1 MSVLAK
7 TREEGV
13 EEGGSVLPS
22 EHNYGRGMK
31 QHGADLARQLC
42 GELLEDTASATPA
55 NYILTT
61 GSLVLFCVV
70 GYIFVS
76 ALRFRIQLCRDPE
89 LSLTLDQQLSTYVYA
104 LPVLA
109 YMVTRNATA
118 TAAVAVRGDLCV
130 FGLVSGLII
139 ALYKEPTAHS
149 LRLTVWLGHAKRCV
163 IWVPSRSTSLG
174 KVRSEIAKALNVEQA
189 SRIRLVSSDGR
200 ERLSASD
207 DSKSLGSILDEQEG
221 EEDESGEELPRAHQ
235 HDFFG
240 FKCAAIHVFVGDV
253 GAAST
258 SLVSVSMDGSH
269 LDDDEGEQ
277 ASKKRSVLSRVFSKG
292 HKHHHQIRRS
302 VSAEEVV
309 TSNGGDVVV
318 TPSKRFGWASGP
330 RQATTPKGGL
340 ARSATTPLPP
350 PLPNTPVPAPASVSA
365 PVSAPTPTPV
375 PVPAPVPVPHRT
387 HKFLHEA
394 PKPRKEQ
401 VERYVDVILADPKM
415 NLQGIPDSIEKK
427 IYTMAISMA
436 LSGCMRAIFSV
447 NGKML
452 LGHHV
457 EVEIRTSDAPPE
469 KPQALGV
476 GSYQQ
481 DIELLVDE
489 LLKES
494 MINITWLPDQYEKPL
509 YVNVIM
515 AILTVMNSF
524 FCATKVDML
533 GFTLEMK
540 MHPSGIPGEG
550 GEAKMRSFADKIG
563 SVRRV
568 SEDILEEELDKHFH
582 AVAAAGQAHWIP
594 DRLERPMF
602 KTLYALILCVTDEI
616 LKDMRINFLGDECV
630 LHLVPGPPEDAAEE
644 HKGKH
649 GDKGSKAKGK
659 GGKAA
664 TAGEKEERAK
674 SDAVTRAQH
683 SGLYFGQHDLIVAAL
698 VGALIGVF
706 LFK

>member
-1 MSVLAK
+1 
-7 TREEGV
+7 
-13 EEGGSVLPS
+13 
-22 EHNYGRGMK
+22 MK
-31 QHGADLARQLC
+31 HGADLARQLC
-42 GELLEDTASATPA
+42 GELLGDVPVEQGTPGS
-55 NYILTT
+55 YLLTSV
-61 GSLVLFCVV
+61 SLILFCVV
-70 GYIFVS
+70 GYVFVS

-89 LSLTLDQQLSTYVYA
+89 LSLTLDQQLSTYVYG

-118 TAAVAVRGDLCV
+118 AAVVAVRGDLCV
-130 FGLVSGLII
+130 FGLMSGLLI
-139 ALYKEPTAHS
+139 ALYKEPTAHN

-163 IWVPSRSTSLG
+163 IWVPSKSTTLG
-174 KVRSEIAKALNVEQA
+174 KVRTEVAKALNIEQA

-200 ERLSASD
+200 ERLLASD
-207 DSKSLGSILDEQEG
+207 DSKPLGIILDEQEG
-221 EEDESGEELPRAHQ
+221 EEDDSGEEQQRVNQ
-235 HDFFG
+235 RDFFG
-240 FKCAAIHVFVGDV
+240 FKCASIHVFVDDV
-253 GAAST
+253 KAAAAT
-258 SLVSVSMDGSH
+258 SLVTLSMDGSH
-269 LDDDEGEQ
+269 LDDAEGDH
-277 ASKKRSVLSRVFSKG
+277 ATKKRSVLSRVFSKG
-292 HKHHHQIRRS
+292 HKNHHQIRRS
-302 VSAEEVV
+302 LSAEEVV
-309 TSNGGDVVV
+309 TNNGEDAVV
-318 TPSKRFGWASGP
+318 TPSKRFGWASGS

-340 ARSATTPLPP
+340 AKSVTTTPLSPS
-350 PLPNTPVPAPASVSA
+350 LHNTPVPAPASS
-365 PVSAPTPTPV
+365 PTPTATPV
-375 PVPAPVPVPHRT
+375 PVIAPAPHRT

-401 VERYVDVILADPKM
+401 VEKYVEDILSDPKM

-427 IYTMAISMA
+427 IHTMAISMA
-436 LSGCMRAIFSV
+436 LGGCMRTIFSL

-457 EVEIRTSDAPPE
+457 EVDIRTSDAPPE
-469 KPQALGV
+469 KPQPLGV
-476 GSYQQ
+476 GNYQQ

-540 MHPSGIPGEG
+540 MRPSSIPGEG

-568 SEDILEEELDKHFH
+568 NEDILEEELDKHFH
-582 AVAAAGQAHWIP
+582 AIAAAGQAHWIP

-630 LHLVPGPPEDAAEE
+630 LHLVPGPPEEAPP
-644 HKGKH
+644 HKGK
-649 GDKGSKAKGK
+649 GGKAKGK
-659 GGKAA
+659 GGKVSS
-664 TAGEKEERAK
+664 GEKEERAK

-683 SGLYFGQHDLIVAAL
+683 SGLYFGQHDLIVASLIGAL
-698 VGALIGVF
+698 VGVF
-706 LFK
+706 LFR